1 MSNGSKP
8 TSSFRD
14 ALKELETITSQLE
27 SEDIDLDE
35 ALGAFERGNEL
46 VKSLQEQLARAEQS
60 VQKLQLHDADESD
73 STE

>member
-1 MSNGSKP
+1 MSNESKP

-14 ALKELETITSQLE
+14 ALKELEAITSQLE

-46 VKSLQEQLARAEQS
+46 VKSLQEQLTRAEQS
-60 VQKLQLHDADESD
+60 VQKVQLPDTDTSD

>member
-1 MSNGSKP
+1 MSNESKP

-14 ALKELETITSQLE
+14 ALKELEEITSQLE

-46 VKSLQEQLARAEQS
+46 VKSLQEQLTRAEQS
-60 VQKLQLHDADESD
+60 VQKVQLHDTDAAD

>member
-1 MSNGSKP
+1 MSNESKP

-14 ALKELETITSQLE
+14 ALKELEAITSQLE

-46 VKSLQEQLARAEQS
+46 VKSLQEQLNRAEQS
-60 VQKLQLHDADESD
+60 VQKVQLHDANSTD

>member
-1 MSNGSKP
+1 MSNESKP

-14 ALKELETITSQLE
+14 ALKELEAITTQLE

-46 VKSLQEQLARAEQS
+46 VKSLQEQLSRAEQS
-60 VQKLQLHDADESD
+60 VQKLQLPDTETPD
-73 STE
+73 STK

>member
-1 MSNGSKP
+1 MSNESKP

-35 ALGAFERGNEL
+35 ALSAFERGNEL
-46 VKSLQEQLARAEQS
+46 VKSLQQQLARAEQS

-73 STE
+73 TTE